1 MNCATKIWDDL
12 YYVGGSDR
20 RIRKFENILPIHHG
34 VSYNS
39 YLFLDEKTCLMDTAD
54 QSISRLFL
62 ENVTSV
68 LGTRKLDY
76 LVIHHME
83 PDHCYNIT
91 EILLRYPEVQL
102 VGNAQTFKMLH
113 NFFPELDTQG
123 KEIVVKDGDTLSL
136 GKRKL
141 HFYLTPMVHWP
152 EVMMTF
158 EETQG
163 LLFTADAFG
172 TFNAL
177 DGNLYA
183 DEVRYDRNFLDM
195 ARMYYTNIVGKY
207 GQSVQQAFSKLPI
220 DKVTMLLSLHG
231 PIWRKDLGYII
242 DKYQKW
248 STYTPEEKGVIIIYA
263 TMYGDTENAADILAR
278 DLSSQGITNIKE
290 YDASYTDEDW
300 LVSESFRVSN
310 IVIISPTYNMTIH
323 PDIDTYLSGMMRMA
337 LAKRTLTLIQAGSW
351 CPSSLCLMKAKLA
364 CQKTFTYTPTEL
376 TILSGVKP
384 CDVTSLETIAGEIK
398 KSLGE

>member
-337 LAKRTLTLIQAGSW
+337 LAKRTFTLIQAGSW
-351 CPSSLCLMKAKLA
+351 CPSSLCLMKAKMA
-364 CQKTFTYTPTEL
+364 CQKTFTYTPSEL

-384 CDVTSLETIAGEIK
+384 CDVTCLETIAGEIK

>member
-1 MNCATKIWDDL
+1 
-12 YYVGGSDR
+12 
-20 RIRKFENILPIHHG
+20 
-34 VSYNS
+34 
-39 YLFLDEKTCLMDTAD
+39 
-54 QSISRLFL
+54 
-62 ENVTSV
+62 
-68 LGTRKLDY
+68 
-76 LVIHHME
+76 
-83 PDHCYNIT
+83 
-91 EILLRYPEVQL
+91 
-102 VGNAQTFKMLH
+102 MLH

-337 LAKRTLTLIQAGSW
+337 LAKRTFTLIQAGSW
-351 CPSSLCLMKAKLA
+351 CPSSLCLMKAKMA
-364 CQKTFTYTPTEL
+364 CQKTFTYTPSEL

>member
-76 LVIHHME
+76 LVIQHME

-337 LAKRTLTLIQAGSW
+337 LAKRTFTLIQAGSW
-351 CPSSLCLMKAKLA
+351 CPSSLCLMKAKMA
-364 CQKTFTYTPTEL
+364 CQKTFTYTPSEL

>member
-278 DLSSQGITNIKE
+278 YLSSQGITNIKE

-337 LAKRTLTLIQAGSW
+337 LAKRTFTLIQAGSW
-351 CPSSLCLMKAKLA
+351 CPSSLCLMKAKMA
-364 CQKTFTYTPTEL
+364 CQKTFTYTPSEL

>member
-337 LAKRTLTLIQAGSW
+337 LAKRTFTLIQAGSW
-351 CPSSLCLMKAKLA
+351 CPSSLCLMKAKMA
-364 CQKTFTYTPTEL
+364 CQKTFTYTPSEL